1 MIRRV
6 FERPVCGDDDL
17 NELAEG
23 MPEVLSGA
31 IAINTFKTYA
41 QGWTKWRKWSDEF
54 PETKGLPVKSF
65 YLCLYFTSVLQSKA
79 PFGQI
84 ETVFNGL
91 NWLHKVLGLPNPCD
105 SATVRAIR
113 ESAKRQLSKAPKRKT
128 PVSPHVLEKMAVRL
142 RSEDLL
148 KMRTLT
154 IALLSFAGFL
164 RYDELSTIRR
174 EHIRFVNVY
183 LKLYIP
189 SSKTDQHQ
197 EGETV
202 MIARTGNMTCPY
214 EVLSRYLALA
224 GISRSSKEF
233 IFRASSRT
241 KAGPVLRKCDKPL
254 SYTTVRDT
262 ILAEIE
268 AVGEDRSNYGVHS
281 FRRGGATQAARAGVE
296 DRLFKKHGRWLTENA
311 KDRYVEESVEQR
323 LSVTQNLGI

>member
-6 FERPVCGDDDL
+6 FEMPLCGDDEL
-17 NELAEG
+17 NELAES

-31 IAINTFKTYA
+31 IAVNTFRTYA
-41 QGWTKWRKWSDEF
+41 QGWKNWRKWSDEF

-65 YLCLYFTSVLQSKA
+65 YLCLYFTSILQSKA
-79 PFGQI
+79 PFGRI
-84 ETVFNGL
+84 ETVFNSL
-91 NWLHKVLGLPNPCD
+91 NWLHKVLGLENPCE
-105 SATVRAIR
+105 SATVKAIR

-128 PVSPHVLEKMAVRL
+128 PVTPHVLERMAVRL
-142 RSEDLL
+142 RSQDLL

-154 IALLSFAGFL
+154 IALISFAGFL
-164 RYDELSTIRR
+164 RYDELAMIRR

-183 LKLYIP
+183 FKLFIP

-202 MIARTGNMTCPY
+202 MIARTGKMTCPY
-214 EVLSRYLALA
+214 EVLSAYLTLA
-224 GISRSSKEF
+224 GITRSDKQYV
-233 IFRASSRT
+233 FRASSRT
-241 KAGPVLRKCDKPL
+241 KTGAVLRKNDKPI

-262 ILAEIE
+262 VLAEIE